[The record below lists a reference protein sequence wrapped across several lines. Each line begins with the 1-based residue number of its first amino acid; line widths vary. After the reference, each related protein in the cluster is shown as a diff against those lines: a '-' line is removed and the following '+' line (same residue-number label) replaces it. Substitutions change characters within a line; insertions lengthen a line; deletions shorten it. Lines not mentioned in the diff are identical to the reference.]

1 MIKKASV
8 RVCAALLALML
19 IAASLMTAF
28 ADIQSHMDDTAAVFT
43 NPEQYSAI
51 ESKLEQSSEKTG
63 WNILFH
69 SVNKGYKGDSL
80 KNYADNYLNQ
90 NGLSGNALLYVYDAS
105 SKKSKILTAGE
116 VDKYFNHTDRL
127 DDMVDKLEPY
137 TKKGD
142 IAGAVMKFG
151 DEAVAVYNMGKPVL
165 FVESLK
171 HFGVIAGL
179 IGVAAGVT
187 WASPAPTIWP
197 LTARQT
203 LKMLRTPSLP
213 STPPSALSKKA
224 TAAAAVL
231 RAAPQA
237 AATPAEIFKTKYI
250 LSSKRKFY

>member
-43 NPEQYSAI
+43 NPEQYSSI

-69 SVNKGYKGDSL
+69 SVSKGYKGDSL

-90 NGLSGNALLYVYDAS
+90 NGLSGNALLYVYDS
-105 SKKSKILTAGE
+105 VSKKSKILTAGE
-116 VDKYFNHTDRL
+116 VDKYFDHTDRL

-179 IGVAAGVT
+179 IGVAAGVIFFFVT
-187 WASPAPTIWP
+187 KSRYKNMGKSGTYDLAANSSANLEDVEDTFVTQHTTVRTIQKSNSSGGGSSGGSTSSGHAS
-197 LTARQT
+197 RD
-203 LKMLRTPSLP
+203 
-213 STPPSALSKKA
+213 
-224 TAAAAVL
+224 
-231 RAAPQA
+231 
-237 AATPAEIFKTKYI
+237 F
-250 LSSKRKFY
+250 

>member
-90 NGLSGNALLYVYDAS
+90 NGLSGNALLYVYDS
-105 SKKSKILTAGE
+105 VSKKSKILTAGE
-116 VDKYFNHTDRL
+116 VDKYFDHTDRL

-171 HFGVIAGL
+171 SFGVIAGL
-179 IGVAAGVT
+179 IGVAASVIFFFVT
-187 WASPAPTIWP
+187 KSRYKNMGKSGTYDLAANSSANLEDVEDTFVTQHTTVRTIQKSSSGGGSSGGSTSSGHAS
-197 LTARQT
+197 RD
-203 LKMLRTPSLP
+203 
-213 STPPSALSKKA
+213 
-224 TAAAAVL
+224 
-231 RAAPQA
+231 
-237 AATPAEIFKTKYI
+237 F
-250 LSSKRKFY
+250 

>member
-43 NPEQYSAI
+43 NPEQYSSI

-69 SVNKGYKGDSL
+69 SVGKGYKGDSL

-90 NGLSGNALLYVYDAS
+90 NGLSGNALLYVYDS
-105 SKKSKILTAGE
+105 VSKKSKILTAGE
-116 VDKYFNHTDRL
+116 VDKYFDHTDRL

-179 IGVAAGVT
+179 IGVLGG
-187 WASPAPTIWP
+187 
-197 LTARQT
+197 
-203 LKMLRTPSLP
+203 MLFL
-213 STPPSALSKKA
+213 
-224 TAAAAVL
+224 
-231 RAAPQA
+231 
-237 AATPAEIFKTKYI
+237 
-250 LSSKRKFY
+250 

>member
-43 NPEQYSAI
+43 NPEQYSSI

-69 SVNKGYKGDSL
+69 SVSKGYKGDSL

-90 NGLSGNALLYVYDAS
+90 NGLSGNALLYVYDS
-105 SKKSKILTAGE
+105 VSKKSKILTAGE
-116 VDKYFNHTDRL
+116 VDKYFDHTDRL

-179 IGVAAGVT
+179 IGVAAGVIFFFVT
-187 WASPAPTIWP
+187 KSRYKNMGKSGTYDLAANSSANLEDVEDTFVTQHTTVRTIQKSSSSGGSSGGSTSSGHAS
-197 LTARQT
+197 RD
-203 LKMLRTPSLP
+203 
-213 STPPSALSKKA
+213 
-224 TAAAAVL
+224 
-231 RAAPQA
+231 
-237 AATPAEIFKTKYI
+237 F
-250 LSSKRKFY
+250 

>member
-28 ADIQSHMDDTAAVFT
+28 ADIQSHMDDTAPVFT
-43 NPEQYSAI
+43 NPEQYSSI

-69 SVNKGYKGDSL
+69 SVSKGYKGDSL

-90 NGLSGNALLYVYDAS
+90 NGLSGNALLYVYDS
-105 SKKSKILTAGE
+105 VSKKSKILTAGE
-116 VDKYFNHTDRL
+116 VDKYFDHTDRL

-179 IGVAAGVT
+179 IGVAAGVIFFFVT
-187 WASPAPTIWP
+187 KSRYKNMGKSGTYDLAANSSANLEDVEDTFVTQHTTVRTIQKSSSSGGSSGGSTSSGHAS
-197 LTARQT
+197 RD
-203 LKMLRTPSLP
+203 
-213 STPPSALSKKA
+213 
-224 TAAAAVL
+224 
-231 RAAPQA
+231 
-237 AATPAEIFKTKYI
+237 F
-250 LSSKRKFY
+250 

>member
-43 NPEQYSAI
+43 NPEQYSSI

-69 SVNKGYKGDSL
+69 SVSKGYKGDSL

-90 NGLSGNALLYVYDAS
+90 NGLSGNALLYVYDS
-105 SKKSKILTAGE
+105 VSKKSKILTAGE
-116 VDKYFNHTDRL
+116 VDKYFDHTDRL

-137 TKKGD
+137 TQKGD

-179 IGVAAGVT
+179 IGVAAGVIFFFVT
-187 WASPAPTIWP
+187 KSRYKNMGKSGTYDLAANSSANLEDVEDTFVTQHTTVRTIQKSSSSGGSSGGSTSSGHAS
-197 LTARQT
+197 RD
-203 LKMLRTPSLP
+203 
-213 STPPSALSKKA
+213 
-224 TAAAAVL
+224 
-231 RAAPQA
+231 
-237 AATPAEIFKTKYI
+237 F
-250 LSSKRKFY
+250 

>member
-43 NPEQYSAI
+43 NPEQYSSI

-69 SVNKGYKGDSL
+69 SVGKGYKGDSL

-90 NGLSGNALLYVYDAS
+90 NGLSGNALLYVYDS
-105 SKKSKILTAGE
+105 VSKKSKILTAGE
-116 VDKYFNHTDRL
+116 VDKYFDHTDRL

-151 DEAVAVYNMGKPVL
+151 DEAVAVYEMGKPVL
-165 FVESLK
+165 FLESLK
-171 HFGVIAGL
+171 SFGIIAGL
-179 IGVAAGVT
+179 VGVAAGVIFFFVT
-187 WASPAPTIWP
+187 KSRYKNMGKSGTYDLAANSSANLEDVEDTFVTQHTTVRTIQKDSSSGGGSSGGSTSSGHAS
-197 LTARQT
+197 RD
-203 LKMLRTPSLP
+203 
-213 STPPSALSKKA
+213 
-224 TAAAAVL
+224 
-231 RAAPQA
+231 
-237 AATPAEIFKTKYI
+237 F
-250 LSSKRKFY
+250 

>member
-28 ADIQSHMDDTAAVFT
+28 ADIQSHMDDTAAVRLQTRAEFG
-43 NPEQYSAI
+43 Y

-127 DDMVDKLEPY
+127 YDIADKLELY

-151 DEAVAVYNMGKPVL
+151 DEAVAVYNMGKPEL

-171 HFGVIAGL
+171 SIRLIAGIAALRGVI
-179 IGVAAGVT
+179 
-187 WASPAPTIWP
+187 S
-197 LTARQT
+197 
-203 LKMLRTPSLP
+203 SL
-213 STPPSALSKKA
+213 
-224 TAAAAVL
+224 
-231 RAAPQA
+231 
-237 AATPAEIFKTKYI
+237 
-250 LSSKRKFY
+250 